1 MNETPAEVRTTIADV
16 LRRNGVSD
24 VDAMAGAIALAIHAE
39 LLCRRPQ
46 LVDLTL
52 DVPEQPAG
60 LSPTVLEHMTTSRF
74 VMTVVDH
81 RGATFQFT
89 VQPAEGVRTWLRYW
103 PAASVQMSPGLD
115 LLYGA
120 RRGDPSARDRLSVW
134 TLPGSEIRQEPW

>member
-1 MNETPAEVRTTIADV
+1 MNETPADVRTTIADV
-16 LRRNGVSD
+16 LRRTGHSD
-24 VDAMAGAIALAIHAE
+24 VDALAGTIAHAIHADR
-39 LLCRRPQ
+39 LCRRPQ

-52 DVPEQPAG
+52 AVPEQPAG

-103 PAASVQMSPGLD
+103 PADSVQLSPGLD

-120 RRGDPSARDRLSVW
+120 ERGNTSARTRLSVW
-134 TLPGSEIRQEPW
+134 TVPGSEIRQEPW